1 MTGDTWPGDTEEQG
15 IAVVLTLM
23 TGVALEM
30 GLLVVE
36 LVMGP
41 DRGLGCGRAGASG
54 ALALL
59 TEATWPGV
67 TCWVEMRG
75 LDA

>member
-1 MTGDTWPGDTEEQG
+1 
-15 IAVVLTLM
+15 M

-36 LVMGP
+36 LMLGP
-41 DRGLGCGRAGASG
+41 DWGQWCDRAGVSG
-54 ALALL
+54 ALTLL
-59 TEATWPGV
+59 TGATWPGV
-67 TCWVEMRG
+67 TCWVEMPG

>member
-1 MTGDTWPGDTEEQG
+1 MTGDTWPGDTEGQG

-41 DRGLGCGRAGASG
+41 DMGLRCGRAGASV
-54 ALALL
+54 ALTLL
-59 TEATWPGV
+59 IGTTLPGV
-67 TCWVEMRG
+67 T
-75 LDA
+75 